1 VFCISCGEDLFAK
14 MLSRIMIEYFI
25 LLCVEGVR
33 PKLVM
38 ILILY
43 YRLVDSVRI
52 CIIGLGYH

>member
-1 VFCISCGEDLFAK
+1 
-14 MLSRIMIEYFI
+14 MLSRILIEYFI
-25 LLCVEGVR
+25 LFYFEVVT

-38 ILILY
+38 IVILY

>member
-1 VFCISCGEDLFAK
+1 
-14 MLSRIMIEYFI
+14 MLSRILIEYFI
-25 LLCVEGVR
+25 LLCVEVVT

-38 ILILY
+38 IVILY